1 MAGNSK
7 SFFERLTGGV
17 ADQNEE
23 TEEFTLNQKPPQKK
37 GSQQECPNG
46 EEEIGQLTVD
56 MYQTPNEI
64 IIQTM
69 VSGVKQEDLD
79 VSVNQ
84 DMISIKGKRQRTREM
99 SEENYYYK
107 ELYWGSFSRSIML
120 PQEIDPDQIEAI
132 LKHGMLTVRLPKVN
146 KEKVQKIKIKSE

>member
-1 MAGNSK
+1 MTENSK
-7 SFFERLTGGV
+7 SFFERLTGGITNQ
-17 ADQNEE
+17 DEE
-23 TEEFTLNQKPPQKK
+23 VEEYAFGAKSSQKK
-37 GSQQECPNG
+37 ETRQDLLNN

-56 MYQTPNEI
+56 MYQTPSDI

-69 VSGVKQEDLD
+69 VSGVKQEDID
-79 VSVNQ
+79 VSVAQ
-84 DMISIKGKRQRTREM
+84 DMINIKGKRQRAREL

-120 PQEIDPDQIEAI
+120 PQEIDPDQIDAT
-132 LKHGMLTVRLPKVN
+132 LKHGILTIRLPKIN

>member
-7 SFFERLTGGV
+7 SFFERLTGGITNQ
-17 ADQNEE
+17 DEE
-23 TEEFTLNQKPPQKK
+23 VEEYALSAKSSQKK
-37 GSQQECPNG
+37 EARQDLLNN

-56 MYQTPNEI
+56 MYQTPSEI

-69 VSGVKQEDLD
+69 VSGVKQEDID
-79 VSVNQ
+79 VSVTQ
-84 DMISIKGKRQRTREM
+84 DMINIKGKRQRTREL

-120 PQEIDPDQIEAI
+120 PQEIDPDQIDAT
-132 LKHGMLTVRLPKVN
+132 LKHGILTIRLPKVN
-146 KEKVQKIKIKSE
+146 KEKIQKIKIKSE

>member
-7 SFFERLTGGV
+7 SFFERLTGGITNQ
-17 ADQNEE
+17 DEE
-23 TEEFTLNQKPPQKK
+23 AEEYAPSAKSSQRKETRQDLLN
-37 GSQQECPNG
+37 N

-56 MYQTPNEI
+56 MYQTPSEI
-64 IIQTM
+64 VIQTM

-79 VSVNQ
+79 VSVTQ
-84 DMISIKGKRQRTREM
+84 DMINIKGKRQRAREL

-120 PQEIDPDQIEAI
+120 PQEIDPDQIDAT
-132 LKHGMLTVRLPKVN
+132 LKHGILTVRLPKVN
-146 KEKVQKIKIKSE
+146 KEKIQKIKIKSE